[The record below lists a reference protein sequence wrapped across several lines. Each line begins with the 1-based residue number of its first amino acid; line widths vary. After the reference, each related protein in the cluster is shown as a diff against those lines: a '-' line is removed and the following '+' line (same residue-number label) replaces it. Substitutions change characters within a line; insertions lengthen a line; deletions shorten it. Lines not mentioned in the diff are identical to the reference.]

1 MLRRNTT
8 IYHITQFLHS
18 LVFTIPIWIV
28 YYQGKIEVSQ
38 ISYLVTIQ
46 YVAQMV
52 LELPSGALAD
62 MIGRKNTNFIG
73 WVVGAL
79 SFLLFPFASTFW
91 HFMVLAL
98 MAGLLDSFRSGSEEA
113 LLYDTYKQAGKE
125 DGFEK
130 AYGTGNLIYQV
141 GLITATALG
150 GFLYEQWIFLPFVLY
165 GVSLGIGA
173 VLIYFYQEPTLDS
186 ETFSLKNYLAQIA
199 NGSKEAFKNEYT
211 KFLSLFYIA
220 VSGITWSAT
229 LFFNEFMM
237 VELGFSD
244 STRGVVSAVMRL
256 CNVLVLYLVLQNSKL
271 FTLKRKILFFPI
283 IMIGAFMPGILLQGW
298 WGIPFI
304 QVAMIAPTVDNFSS
318 YDK

>member
-173 VLIYFYQEPTLDS
+173 VLIC
-186 ETFSLKNYLAQIA
+186 K
-199 NGSKEAFKNEYT
+199 
-211 KFLSLFYIA
+211 
-220 VSGITWSAT
+220 
-229 LFFNEFMM
+229 
-237 VELGFSD
+237 
-244 STRGVVSAVMRL
+244 R
-256 CNVLVLYLVLQNSKL
+256 
-271 FTLKRKILFFPI
+271 LKRS
-283 IMIGAFMPGILLQGW
+283 
-298 WGIPFI
+298 I
-304 QVAMIAPTVDNFSS
+304 Q
-318 YDK
+318 K